1 MMSRVGERGEYSQWG
16 RGASA
21 HSESMVPP
29 LPAGEAKR
37 LWLEGTAEF
46 RQRSLH
52 NARACF
58 DRALAVD
65 PGSPWLLSN
74 RSAVLLSLECI
85 DAALRDAEKC
95 ITLSPQWSKGFIRA
109 AMVMRHVGRYPDALQ
124 YLQKGL
130 EGNANDPELQ
140 TLLSCTTT
148 EDLFEAALARV
159 SACDSPPRSS
169 QSPPARG
176 GRRPSASTARSDGG
190 ATPPRLRAA
199 DADSAS
205 PARRASL
212 SAQQGLTPPRR
223 PAATPFSGLSPLPSS
238 PGARRIVREDGTSF
252 HTFFTSPLPHSGRSA
267 LNAFPT
273 PADSRCRTASPPGVV
288 VSQEGYTPRL
298 SAGRLAAAACAFAVP
313 GVVFALVVGDQ
324 LAWDG
329 GGGWPDACGFD
340 VGAAWVLL
348 LACAAAWGIA
358 LGGVVPAPPAK
369 QPARFSTAASVVLP
383 LLVLATAVVGGL
395 LATGSHG
402 FSSVILASEDE
413 KTRFSTTLVEEFDAV
428 LGTLNAHTDEPQ
440 LRDALRTLKKLQE
453 HLVFLPVD
461 KTSHDFGFICK
472 EKYKELL
479 RDELQQSSTYQ
490 EVGESID
497 DVLERHRDFNK
508 SHKFVHTDNL
518 PYLYGIP
525 KLHKPEPRMRYIAGV
540 SEKGNVEKKDE
551 QKDRDEKGRDKK
563 RMKTRASTTPAHQE
577 ASGLLKLVLAT
588 LRSKDEATFLQ
599 TGIRRFFV
607 VESVDDVAVHIK
619 TNYARL
625 RKKAPRTFDFKEMY
639 TKIPQKQIV
648 DYVMSAVAEAF
659 EYMKSEKGANVEA
672 QRAKHRFE
680 FGKPDESNT
689 TSYNVEEIRALV
701 SFIVGNTFVTNGGTC
716 YQQVSGIP
724 MGGNASPDLANL
736 YCYWCEKQYIDG
748 LVAKGLQEEARNHA
762 DSVRF
767 IDDFLTW
774 GVRPPPEDIYG
785 MEYGE
790 TSKGVDDVVFLG
802 MRIRMERNDK
812 TDFIRMSVLDKGEEF
827 PWNPI
832 KYTHVESTVP
842 RNTGTSIFKGALI
855 RAARIC
861 NNMPDL
867 KVEVMKVYYRLRNRG
882 FSGRELRRTFDTFVA
897 QTYGKY
903 ELDARVLS
911 RFYHFVGKAYDE
923 GRPTNEEKSY
933 ISIRTPQPPDG
944 SPKHP
949 PGRTSPQSTSPH
961 KSEPTS
967 TTHPATKPTNPP
979 GRNGITNIRN
989 SCFFAASVQFL
1000 ARRTSFRLQLANLTH
1015 LDTNQQMVQRLFTD
1029 FDAGQNIHGTMATL
1043 RSLVFNTTA
1052 DDSAHRDVHE
1062 LLTWIRSCVTGDD
1075 DDQATE
1081 PWND

>member
-1 MMSRVGERGEYSQWG
+1 RKYRV
-16 RGASA
+16 A
-21 HSESMVPP
+21 
-29 LPAGEAKR
+29 
-37 LWLEGTAEF
+37 
-46 RQRSLH
+46 
-52 NARACF
+52 
-58 DRALAVD
+58 
-65 PGSPWLLSN
+65 
-74 RSAVLLSLECI
+74 
-85 DAALRDAEKC
+85 
-95 ITLSPQWSKGFIRA
+95 
-109 AMVMRHVGRYPDALQ
+109 
-124 YLQKGL
+124 
-130 EGNANDPELQ
+130 
-140 TLLSCTTT
+140 
-148 EDLFEAALARV
+148 
-159 SACDSPPRSS
+159 
-169 QSPPARG
+169 
-176 GRRPSASTARSDGG
+176 
-190 ATPPRLRAA
+190 
-199 DADSAS
+199 
-205 PARRASL
+205 
-212 SAQQGLTPPRR
+212 
-223 PAATPFSGLSPLPSS
+223 SS
-238 PGARRIVREDGTSF
+238 PMTMYDSIRHDVEEFVNS
-252 HTFFTSPLPHSGRSA
+252 
-267 LNAFPT
+267 NFP
-273 PADSRCRTASPPGVV
+273 
-288 VSQEGYTPRL
+288 
-298 SAGRLAAAACAFAVP
+298 
-313 GVVFALVVGDQ
+313 
-324 LAWDG
+324 
-329 GGGWPDACGFD
+329 
-340 VGAAWVLL
+340 
-348 LACAAAWGIA
+348 
-358 LGGVVPAPPAK
+358 K
-369 QPARFSTAASVVLP
+369 
-383 LLVLATAVVGGL
+383 
-395 LATGSHG
+395 
-402 FSSVILASEDE
+402 ASEDE

-588 LRSKDEATFLQ
+588 LRSKDEAAFSQ

-911 RFYHFVGKAYDE
+911 RFHHFVGKAYDE
-923 GRPTNEEKSY
+923 GRPTNEEKPY

-1075 DDQATE
+1075 DDQATVTYS
-1081 PWND
+1081 

>member
-1 MMSRVGERGEYSQWG
+1 MAALTSRK
-16 RGASA
+16 RGAVYATLVEKVLAKLSGSYA
-21 HSESMVPP
+21 GLVHKRAQTS
-29 LPAGEAKR
+29 PARVWELLTGG
-37 LWLEGTAEF
+37 LAET
-46 RQRSLH
+46 
-52 NARACF
+52 
-58 DRALAVD
+58 
-65 PGSPWLLSN
+65 
-74 RSAVLLSLECI
+74 
-85 DAALRDAEKC
+85 
-95 ITLSPQWSKGFIRA
+95 TL
-109 AMVMRHVGRYPDALQ
+109 Y
-124 YLQKGL
+124 
-130 EGNANDPELQ
+130 
-140 TLLSCTTT
+140 TLLSDRSLWIDNLKARVEEGRLCVLVSRTHGEEAKVLLRGVVNERDYARVGLAMGAYCFVLQAVTF
-148 EDLFEAALARV
+148 EDGELRRNFALVKLQEEVDGDGSCVAGLSVSETVAKQLRDLHMLCDGTKKSRWLEFSEYMRLFESLVTCWHFANLQKCAVGGSFKGRSGGSLFDGEEEFFSGNHQYYLHANHAGLVACQLTLPAWKYDDGRTKPTGTRLQLHLFEAY
-159 SACDSPPRSS
+159 SP
-169 QSPPARG
+169 
-176 GRRPSASTARSDGG
+176 D
-190 ATPPRLRAA
+190 TP
-199 DADSAS
+199 
-205 PARRASL
+205 L
-212 SAQQGLTPPRR
+212 S
-223 PAATPFSGLSPLPSS
+223 
-238 PGARRIVREDGTSF
+238 
-252 HTFFTSPLPHSGRSA
+252 
-267 LNAFPT
+267 
-273 PADSRCRTASPPGVV
+273 
-288 VSQEGYTPRL
+288 
-298 SAGRLAAAACAFAVP
+298 
-313 GVVFALVVGDQ
+313 
-324 LAWDG
+324 
-329 GGGWPDACGFD
+329 
-340 VGAAWVLL
+340 
-348 LACAAAWGIA
+348 
-358 LGGVVPAPPAK
+358 K
-369 QPARFSTAASVVLP
+369 
-383 LLVLATAVVGGL
+383 
-395 LATGSHG
+395 
-402 FSSVILASEDE
+402 ASEDE

-508 SHKFVHTDNL
+508 SHKFVHADNL

-588 LRSKDEATFLQ
+588 LRSKDEAAFSQ

-867 KVEVMKVYYRLRNRG
+867 KVEVMK
-882 FSGRELRRTFDTFVA
+882 
-897 QTYGKY
+897 
-903 ELDARVLS
+903 
-911 RFYHFVGKAYDE
+911 
-923 GRPTNEEKSY
+923 
-933 ISIRTPQPPDG
+933 
-944 SPKHP
+944 
-949 PGRTSPQSTSPH
+949 
-961 KSEPTS
+961 
-967 TTHPATKPTNPP
+967 
-979 GRNGITNIRN
+979 
-989 SCFFAASVQFL
+989 
-1000 ARRTSFRLQLANLTH
+1000 
-1015 LDTNQQMVQRLFTD
+1015 
-1029 FDAGQNIHGTMATL
+1029 
-1043 RSLVFNTTA
+1043 
-1052 DDSAHRDVHE
+1052 
-1062 LLTWIRSCVTGDD
+1062 
-1075 DDQATE
+1075 
-1081 PWND
+1081 

>member
-1 MMSRVGERGEYSQWG
+1 MTMYDSIRHDVE
-16 RGASA
+16 
-21 HSESMVPP
+21 
-29 LPAGEAKR
+29 
-37 LWLEGTAEF
+37 EF
-46 RQRSLH
+46 V
-52 NARACF
+52 N
-58 DRALAVD
+58 
-65 PGSPWLLSN
+65 SN
-74 RSAVLLSLECI
+74 
-85 DAALRDAEKC
+85 
-95 ITLSPQWSKGFIRA
+95 
-109 AMVMRHVGRYPDALQ
+109 
-124 YLQKGL
+124 
-130 EGNANDPELQ
+130 
-140 TLLSCTTT
+140 
-148 EDLFEAALARV
+148 
-159 SACDSPPRSS
+159 
-169 QSPPARG
+169 
-176 GRRPSASTARSDGG
+176 
-190 ATPPRLRAA
+190 
-199 DADSAS
+199 
-205 PARRASL
+205 
-212 SAQQGLTPPRR
+212 
-223 PAATPFSGLSPLPSS
+223 
-238 PGARRIVREDGTSF
+238 
-252 HTFFTSPLPHSGRSA
+252 
-267 LNAFPT
+267 FP
-273 PADSRCRTASPPGVV
+273 
-288 VSQEGYTPRL
+288 
-298 SAGRLAAAACAFAVP
+298 
-313 GVVFALVVGDQ
+313 
-324 LAWDG
+324 
-329 GGGWPDACGFD
+329 
-340 VGAAWVLL
+340 
-348 LACAAAWGIA
+348 
-358 LGGVVPAPPAK
+358 K
-369 QPARFSTAASVVLP
+369 
-383 LLVLATAVVGGL
+383 
-395 LATGSHG
+395 
-402 FSSVILASEDE
+402 ASEDE

-911 RFYHFVGKAYDE
+911 RFHHFVGKAYDE
-923 GRPTNEEKSY
+923 GRPTNEEKPY

-1075 DDQATE
+1075 DDQATVTYSRLTTCTICKESSRASPASE
-1081 PWND
+1081 PFLMLELKNREKPYTESVEDLIKKVQNKRATKVDDFPCSTCNKKTVGSTKEDYTFPKQMDVTLQRAQLSKKTREEIKIPARTPIRQTILIGEDSYTVKGFIIHTGRATAGHYYTVLKEDDEWVCYDDQQVSVLSWEECARRFTTNGYVISLEKA

>member
-1 MMSRVGERGEYSQWG
+1 MYDSIRHDVE
-16 RGASA
+16 
-21 HSESMVPP
+21 
-29 LPAGEAKR
+29 
-37 LWLEGTAEF
+37 EF
-46 RQRSLH
+46 V
-52 NARACF
+52 N
-58 DRALAVD
+58 
-65 PGSPWLLSN
+65 SN
-74 RSAVLLSLECI
+74 
-85 DAALRDAEKC
+85 
-95 ITLSPQWSKGFIRA
+95 
-109 AMVMRHVGRYPDALQ
+109 
-124 YLQKGL
+124 
-130 EGNANDPELQ
+130 
-140 TLLSCTTT
+140 
-148 EDLFEAALARV
+148 
-159 SACDSPPRSS
+159 
-169 QSPPARG
+169 
-176 GRRPSASTARSDGG
+176 
-190 ATPPRLRAA
+190 
-199 DADSAS
+199 
-205 PARRASL
+205 
-212 SAQQGLTPPRR
+212 
-223 PAATPFSGLSPLPSS
+223 
-238 PGARRIVREDGTSF
+238 
-252 HTFFTSPLPHSGRSA
+252 
-267 LNAFPT
+267 FP
-273 PADSRCRTASPPGVV
+273 
-288 VSQEGYTPRL
+288 
-298 SAGRLAAAACAFAVP
+298 
-313 GVVFALVVGDQ
+313 
-324 LAWDG
+324 
-329 GGGWPDACGFD
+329 
-340 VGAAWVLL
+340 
-348 LACAAAWGIA
+348 
-358 LGGVVPAPPAK
+358 K
-369 QPARFSTAASVVLP
+369 
-383 LLVLATAVVGGL
+383 
-395 LATGSHG
+395 
-402 FSSVILASEDE
+402 ASEDE

-1075 DDQATE
+1075 DDQATVTYSPKKRQSDSAAE
-1081 PWND
+1081 PVPKRRKGRVEVQSKATRPSPKRREEAEIDAQPMNPGEQSKKKRSTKRAELKRRKHGTSRSFFGVFYAIFQSTQISGNLTASLLLNVADWSNTSLFLFYLCFAGAGTLMTVFLVTDVQEDDEKTDAEVKPLAESVRGMLRLLKDKRLLALIPLIMYSGIQQGFAWGSYTNDWVKASVGLENIGYVMAAFGAADVCGSFAFGKLSDIWGRFPIICLGTMCQAAVVITLLAVDVGDCDKKYAVLLPCAALWGLGDATWNTQTSAVLSDIFPDKKEDAFANLKMWQSLSTATIFFLNMNASLLSQNGTLCLVGTALVVSFTSYTVGHFFIGFRASEEAIPLLNDDVVSGR

>member
-1 MMSRVGERGEYSQWG
+1 
-16 RGASA
+16 
-21 HSESMVPP
+21 
-29 LPAGEAKR
+29 
-37 LWLEGTAEF
+37 
-46 RQRSLH
+46 
-52 NARACF
+52 
-58 DRALAVD
+58 
-65 PGSPWLLSN
+65 
-74 RSAVLLSLECI
+74 
-85 DAALRDAEKC
+85 
-95 ITLSPQWSKGFIRA
+95 
-109 AMVMRHVGRYPDALQ
+109 
-124 YLQKGL
+124 
-130 EGNANDPELQ
+130 
-140 TLLSCTTT
+140 
-148 EDLFEAALARV
+148 
-159 SACDSPPRSS
+159 
-169 QSPPARG
+169 
-176 GRRPSASTARSDGG
+176 
-190 ATPPRLRAA
+190 
-199 DADSAS
+199 
-205 PARRASL
+205 
-212 SAQQGLTPPRR
+212 
-223 PAATPFSGLSPLPSS
+223 
-238 PGARRIVREDGTSF
+238 
-252 HTFFTSPLPHSGRSA
+252 
-267 LNAFPT
+267 
-273 PADSRCRTASPPGVV
+273 
-288 VSQEGYTPRL
+288 
-298 SAGRLAAAACAFAVP
+298 
-313 GVVFALVVGDQ
+313 
-324 LAWDG
+324 
-329 GGGWPDACGFD
+329 
-340 VGAAWVLL
+340 
-348 LACAAAWGIA
+348 
-358 LGGVVPAPPAK
+358 
-369 QPARFSTAASVVLP
+369 
-383 LLVLATAVVGGL
+383 
-395 LATGSHG
+395 
-402 FSSVILASEDE
+402 
-413 KTRFSTTLVEEFDAV
+413 
-428 LGTLNAHTDEPQ
+428 
-440 LRDALRTLKKLQE
+440 
-453 HLVFLPVD
+453 
-461 KTSHDFGFICK
+461 
-472 EKYKELL
+472 
-479 RDELQQSSTYQ
+479 
-490 EVGESID
+490 
-497 DVLERHRDFNK
+497 
-508 SHKFVHTDNL
+508 
-518 PYLYGIP
+518 
-525 KLHKPEPRMRYIAGV
+525 
-540 SEKGNVEKKDE
+540 
-551 QKDRDEKGRDKK
+551 
-563 RMKTRASTTPAHQE
+563 
-577 ASGLLKLVLAT
+577 
-588 LRSKDEATFLQ
+588 
-599 TGIRRFFV
+599 
-607 VESVDDVAVHIK
+607 
-619 TNYARL
+619 
-625 RKKAPRTFDFKEMY
+625 
-639 TKIPQKQIV
+639 
-648 DYVMSAVAEAF
+648 
-659 EYMKSEKGANVEA
+659 
-672 QRAKHRFE
+672 
-680 FGKPDESNT
+680 
-689 TSYNVEEIRALV
+689 
-701 SFIVGNTFVTNGGTC
+701 
-716 YQQVSGIP
+716 

-923 GRPTNEEKSY
+923 GRPTNEEKPY

-1075 DDQATE
+1075 DDQATVTYSRLTTLARPRILTERGGGIVKSLAADGTVMAKMDDGFSLE
-1081 PWND
+1081 PVPSKTVYQMCPYCRRQQMRLVRRCISCGESLLYFPTYVSIGQAKPKKAKKTIDPPPVSGPVASEKGDAATPREDEPLDPLLAVKSSVAHCLHALCTFRTAADLVAAEDSVRRKSDIKRPNDAIVSGLPLKSGVSPTEAAYTLSIAVAADAGMVKVAQKLVATKKELGFNVVPDIKYLKDAFVNDLYLRQGVVNLLQSESERVDADKPKPKS

>member
-1 MMSRVGERGEYSQWG
+1 HDVE
-16 RGASA
+16 
-21 HSESMVPP
+21 
-29 LPAGEAKR
+29 
-37 LWLEGTAEF
+37 EF
-46 RQRSLH
+46 V
-52 NARACF
+52 N
-58 DRALAVD
+58 
-65 PGSPWLLSN
+65 SN
-74 RSAVLLSLECI
+74 
-85 DAALRDAEKC
+85 
-95 ITLSPQWSKGFIRA
+95 
-109 AMVMRHVGRYPDALQ
+109 
-124 YLQKGL
+124 
-130 EGNANDPELQ
+130 
-140 TLLSCTTT
+140 
-148 EDLFEAALARV
+148 
-159 SACDSPPRSS
+159 
-169 QSPPARG
+169 
-176 GRRPSASTARSDGG
+176 
-190 ATPPRLRAA
+190 
-199 DADSAS
+199 
-205 PARRASL
+205 
-212 SAQQGLTPPRR
+212 
-223 PAATPFSGLSPLPSS
+223 
-238 PGARRIVREDGTSF
+238 
-252 HTFFTSPLPHSGRSA
+252 
-267 LNAFPT
+267 FP
-273 PADSRCRTASPPGVV
+273 
-288 VSQEGYTPRL
+288 
-298 SAGRLAAAACAFAVP
+298 
-313 GVVFALVVGDQ
+313 
-324 LAWDG
+324 
-329 GGGWPDACGFD
+329 
-340 VGAAWVLL
+340 
-348 LACAAAWGIA
+348 
-358 LGGVVPAPPAK
+358 K
-369 QPARFSTAASVVLP
+369 
-383 LLVLATAVVGGL
+383 
-395 LATGSHG
+395 
-402 FSSVILASEDE
+402 ASEDE

-508 SHKFVHTDNL
+508 SHKFVHADNL

-911 RFYHFVGKAYDE
+911 RFHHFVGKAYDE
-923 GRPTNEEKSY
+923 GRPTNEEKPY

-1075 DDQATE
+1075 DDQATGSDFIVGTEEGRIRRCSTAYNSHDAESFEGHYMSVYSVQWNRYHESVFLSASADWTVKLWEKNSKKPLTSFDLGSAVGEAAWAPFSSTVFAAVTADGHVHVYDLYKNKHE
-1081 PWND
+1081 PMCDQLVVKKAKLTRISFNSKEPIILVGDDRGTVSSLKLSPNLRGLPEKEEPTVGKKGKEERTQASILEHEIGKLNRIIEVVRKDRELLNRP

>member
-1 MMSRVGERGEYSQWG
+1 MTMYDSIRHDVE
-16 RGASA
+16 
-21 HSESMVPP
+21 
-29 LPAGEAKR
+29 
-37 LWLEGTAEF
+37 EF
-46 RQRSLH
+46 V
-52 NARACF
+52 N
-58 DRALAVD
+58 
-65 PGSPWLLSN
+65 SN
-74 RSAVLLSLECI
+74 
-85 DAALRDAEKC
+85 
-95 ITLSPQWSKGFIRA
+95 
-109 AMVMRHVGRYPDALQ
+109 
-124 YLQKGL
+124 
-130 EGNANDPELQ
+130 
-140 TLLSCTTT
+140 
-148 EDLFEAALARV
+148 
-159 SACDSPPRSS
+159 
-169 QSPPARG
+169 
-176 GRRPSASTARSDGG
+176 
-190 ATPPRLRAA
+190 
-199 DADSAS
+199 
-205 PARRASL
+205 
-212 SAQQGLTPPRR
+212 
-223 PAATPFSGLSPLPSS
+223 
-238 PGARRIVREDGTSF
+238 
-252 HTFFTSPLPHSGRSA
+252 
-267 LNAFPT
+267 FP
-273 PADSRCRTASPPGVV
+273 
-288 VSQEGYTPRL
+288 
-298 SAGRLAAAACAFAVP
+298 
-313 GVVFALVVGDQ
+313 
-324 LAWDG
+324 
-329 GGGWPDACGFD
+329 
-340 VGAAWVLL
+340 
-348 LACAAAWGIA
+348 
-358 LGGVVPAPPAK
+358 K
-369 QPARFSTAASVVLP
+369 
-383 LLVLATAVVGGL
+383 
-395 LATGSHG
+395 
-402 FSSVILASEDE
+402 ASEDE

-672 QRAKHRFE
+672 QRANTAE

-861 NNMPDL
+861 NNMP
-867 KVEVMKVYYRLRNRG
+867 
-882 FSGRELRRTFDTFVA
+882 A
-897 QTYGKY
+897 
-903 ELDARVLS
+903 
-911 RFYHFVGKAYDE
+911 
-923 GRPTNEEKSY
+923 
-933 ISIRTPQPPDG
+933 
-944 SPKHP
+944 
-949 PGRTSPQSTSPH
+949 
-961 KSEPTS
+961 
-967 TTHPATKPTNPP
+967 
-979 GRNGITNIRN
+979 
-989 SCFFAASVQFL
+989 
-1000 ARRTSFRLQLANLTH
+1000 
-1015 LDTNQQMVQRLFTD
+1015 
-1029 FDAGQNIHGTMATL
+1029 
-1043 RSLVFNTTA
+1043 
-1052 DDSAHRDVHE
+1052 
-1062 LLTWIRSCVTGDD
+1062 
-1075 DDQATE
+1075 
-1081 PWND
+1081 

>member
-1 MMSRVGERGEYSQWG
+1 MTMYDSIRHDVE
-16 RGASA
+16 
-21 HSESMVPP
+21 
-29 LPAGEAKR
+29 
-37 LWLEGTAEF
+37 EF
-46 RQRSLH
+46 V
-52 NARACF
+52 N
-58 DRALAVD
+58 
-65 PGSPWLLSN
+65 SN
-74 RSAVLLSLECI
+74 
-85 DAALRDAEKC
+85 
-95 ITLSPQWSKGFIRA
+95 
-109 AMVMRHVGRYPDALQ
+109 
-124 YLQKGL
+124 
-130 EGNANDPELQ
+130 
-140 TLLSCTTT
+140 
-148 EDLFEAALARV
+148 
-159 SACDSPPRSS
+159 
-169 QSPPARG
+169 
-176 GRRPSASTARSDGG
+176 
-190 ATPPRLRAA
+190 
-199 DADSAS
+199 
-205 PARRASL
+205 
-212 SAQQGLTPPRR
+212 
-223 PAATPFSGLSPLPSS
+223 
-238 PGARRIVREDGTSF
+238 
-252 HTFFTSPLPHSGRSA
+252 
-267 LNAFPT
+267 FP
-273 PADSRCRTASPPGVV
+273 
-288 VSQEGYTPRL
+288 
-298 SAGRLAAAACAFAVP
+298 
-313 GVVFALVVGDQ
+313 
-324 LAWDG
+324 
-329 GGGWPDACGFD
+329 
-340 VGAAWVLL
+340 
-348 LACAAAWGIA
+348 
-358 LGGVVPAPPAK
+358 K
-369 QPARFSTAASVVLP
+369 
-383 LLVLATAVVGGL
+383 
-395 LATGSHG
+395 
-402 FSSVILASEDE
+402 ASEDE

-1075 DDQATE
+1075 DDQATVTYSRLTTVFIAKHEAELRASKKEHEFAEEQLRKELDEVRKSMNNLQQSHEANCEKIRAEAHAEYMKGEEERKKRIAAEKEGRELKGRLDEIERETNGMRGQKTSLGSLQGSYKTDSMEVNNISRQSSMRREISTVTAVTEVHQATLPTPRKYGTPAE
-1081 PWND
+1081 PMLLSRCESRTSAFGCESGVQSRRSSLVSIASAPFHHVAASRARGHTVMRHPKSPGSRHGTPWDDLKFGLRKPATKVDEQTEMSSPSQEGTIAICDFGPTPHMLQEREQELKDAVEFCFSLLEDLQAAHHKVHGKDTADVDDLLETIDNMMPDDALAATTSDAGISARYNEYADRLCKLSDIGQSLCERIEEVAAQAS